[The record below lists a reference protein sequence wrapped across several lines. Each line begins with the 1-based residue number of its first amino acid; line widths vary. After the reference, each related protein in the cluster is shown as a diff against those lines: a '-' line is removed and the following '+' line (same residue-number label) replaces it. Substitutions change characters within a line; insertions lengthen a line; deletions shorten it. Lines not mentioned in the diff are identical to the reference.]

1 MVVLWGS
8 RTARGH
14 CIFLYVLFLP
24 KQTAIAE
31 LRQVHGE
38 ICITQILDWDCDFS
52 MADFNVDPSAGSMT
66 KSSGVVDDP
75 TNQGVPEVEM

>member
-1 MVVLWGS
+1 
-8 RTARGH
+8 
-14 CIFLYVLFLP
+14 
-24 KQTAIAE
+24 
-31 LRQVHGE
+31 
-38 ICITQILDWDCDFS
+38 